1 MEATMPLTETG
12 LRDIL
17 AFFHQTHRKSGD
29 RMTMATLDRLFGT
42 DPLSQ
47 LRFPS

>member
-29 RMTMATLDRLFGT
+29 RMTMATLDRHFGT